1 MSGSKEK
8 DAAAILAEQVFAGG
22 RNKPF
27 AELTLAEVEA
37 RANELREASGWGPT
51 ARVGSVAREWGALAR
66 LMAEQ
71 GAETVGQVDP
81 EEIVGR
87 AQKLWVVPP
96 GGSLL

>member
-1 MSGSKEK
+1 MTGSGGT

-22 RNKPF
+22 RSKPF

-37 RANELREASGWGPT
+37 RAQELREVSGWGPT

-66 LMAEQ
+66 SMAEQ
-71 GAETVGQVDP
+71 GAGSVAEVKP
-81 EEIVGR
+81 EELVAR
-87 AQKLWVVPP
+87 AQKLWIVPP